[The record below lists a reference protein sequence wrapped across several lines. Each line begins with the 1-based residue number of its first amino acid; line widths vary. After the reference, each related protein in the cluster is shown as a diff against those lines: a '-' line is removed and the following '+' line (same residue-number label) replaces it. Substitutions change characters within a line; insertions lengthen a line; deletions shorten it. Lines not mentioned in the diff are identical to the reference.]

1 LFPAGSDPFGT
12 TPSAVETG
20 ALPAGTVLMD
30 GSTDPNHGC
39 GTAAN
44 LYPSNF
50 YCNPSSIDGL
60 TIENSSQGGGAVFV
74 HGWGHE
80 LQIANNRITNNS
92 GTLTGG
98 ISAGQGEYPPPYL
111 QGDATNAAP
120 GSCEDSPVPGAV
132 LPYCF
137 NVNVTIQNNYV
148 ALNSSTGDELFS
160 ATPAGAG
167 GVSICTGA
175 DYYEF
180 NYNWVCGN
188 LSTGDGGG
196 FGHLGFSYNGDVEH
210 NSILFNQSTNP
221 TIPANG
227 GGMIIMGTPDAD
239 IVCNGNAATDLDCG
253 PPSGTPAIV
262 AAGIG
267 PSDGV
272 GPGLVVNANLIM
284 GNAADSGTG
293 GGIGFQAVNGSD
305 MVAFPDDPGQWNL
318 VTVTNNIIV
327 DNVAGWD
334 GAGISLVDSPNVNII
349 NDTISFNASTASSG
363 VLFNTLGAPVA
374 SQSGPTCTA
383 NCGTASHAQ
392 VAGVVAMQNSAVL
405 TANLAATPVVC
416 PAGHFQGTG
425 TNAATNGACRRYS
438 YPKLENNIIYHNSS
452 YQIGVGT
459 LGIGALNQQ
468 HVVALYNA
476 VFTGTGHGTA
486 AANQTTTGACV
497 GPATSYWDIGVRG
510 DTGPANHG
518 SGVTLTASDTV
529 FSPGG
534 ASVVGGGNSTANP
547 NFVSFYCDGSRTPPE
562 AKASGWQ
569 VPPGISDVT
578 VPNPLFNL
586 TPAAT
591 VDEGNNWVNISWG
604 PLSMSNPSV
613 VGGTNANYGG
623 GLPIG
628 NYSITTGSAAAGRVT
643 GANFTDAPEYDFF
656 DNPRKPGGSTDA
668 GAVRLAGTPGH
679 SQFTLSPAVVDF
691 GFVPVHSGTTVDQD
705 VVLTNSDVLPLS
717 GISVGFNCAG
727 VTPGTC
733 SLASFGIQTQSDSC
747 TSATLGAGQSC
758 MIIVVFIPNSTN
770 QAARNANLVVT
781 AGGLSQTVSLTGHD
795 SIAVVNVS
803 PATQTTPLLTA
814 NPANTVAVTGTITVT
829 NRSTRCA
836 AAGACLTTGIPAG
849 YPAPSIDAGPY
860 IPTAITLT
868 PLTGTGTWALGGTCA
883 VGTAINPG
891 QAAIPANPVD
901 GTPASPYVPSGSCT
915 VTATYTPP
923 VGATGGA
930 LNGTARVT
938 VSGYGTASTAPI
950 INRVINAN

>member
-1 LFPAGSDPFGT
+1 
-12 TPSAVETG
+12 
-20 ALPAGTVLMD
+20 M
-30 GSTDPNHGC
+30 
-39 GTAAN
+39 
-44 LYPSNF
+44 
-50 YCNPSSIDGL
+50 
-60 TIENSSQGGGAVFV
+60 
-74 HGWGHE
+74 
-80 LQIANNRITNNS
+80 
-92 GTLTGG
+92 
-98 ISAGQGEYPPPYL
+98 
-111 QGDATNAAP
+111 
-120 GSCEDSPVPGAV
+120 
-132 LPYCF
+132 
-137 NVNVTIQNNYV
+137 
-148 ALNSSTGDELFS
+148 
-160 ATPAGAG
+160 
-167 GVSICTGA
+167 
-175 DYYEF
+175 
-180 NYNWVCGN
+180 
-188 LSTGDGGG
+188 
-196 FGHLGFSYNGDVEH
+196 
-210 NSILFNQSTNP
+210 
-221 TIPANG
+221 
-227 GGMIIMGTPDAD
+227 
-239 IVCNGNAATDLDCG
+239 
-253 PPSGTPAIV
+253 
-262 AAGIG
+262 
-267 PSDGV
+267 
-272 GPGLVVNANLIM
+272 
-284 GNAADSGTG
+284 
-293 GGIGFQAVNGSD
+293 
-305 MVAFPDDPGQWNL
+305 
-318 VTVTNNIIV
+318 
-327 DNVAGWD
+327 
-334 GAGISLVDSPNVNII
+334 
-349 NDTISFNASTASSG
+349 
-363 VLFNTLGAPVA
+363 
-374 SQSGPTCTA
+374 
-383 NCGTASHAQ
+383 
-392 VAGVVAMQNSAVL
+392 
-405 TANLAATPVVC
+405 
-416 PAGHFQGTG
+416 
-425 TNAATNGACRRYS
+425 
-438 YPKLENNIIYHNSS
+438 
-452 YQIGVGT
+452 
-459 LGIGALNQQ
+459 
-468 HVVALYNA
+468 
-476 VFTGTGHGTA
+476 
-486 AANQTTTGACV
+486 
-497 GPATSYWDIGVRG
+497 GVRG
-510 DTGPANHG
+510 DTGPANHS
-518 SGVTLTASDTV
+518 SGFTLTASDTV

-569 VPPGISDVT
+569 VPPGISDAT
-578 VPNPLFNL
+578 VPNPRFSL

-604 PLSMSNPSV
+604 PLSMSNPSA
-613 VGGTNANYGG
+613 VGGANANYGG
-623 GLPIG
+623 GLPLG

-705 VVLTNSDVLPLS
+705 VVVTNSDVLPLS

-727 VTPGTC
+727 VPAGTC

-814 NPANTVAVTGTITVT
+814 NPANTAAVTGTITVT

-849 YPAPSIDAGPY
+849 YPAPSVDAGPY

-891 QAAIPANPVD
+891 QAAIPANPTD

-923 VGATGGA
+923 AGATGGA